1 METSVQR
8 LKQYLE
14 AGNIAPSAFYSTTGL
29 SNGYLNNVKVLG
41 ADKLEIILKCYP
53 DLNVLW
59 VITGKGSMY
68 NPKNK
73 GTGYDAGKAAKDT
86 LRIVQELEHKY
97 NVAVPPPSADVN
109 ASLHDLKV
117 RIIEQTEL
125 LKELLA
131 ELRNK

>member
-14 AGNIAPSAFYSTTGL
+14 ANNIAPSAFYTTTGF

-59 VITGKGSMY
+59 VITGKGNMY

-73 GTGYDAGKAAKDT
+73 GAGYDAGKAAQDT
-86 LRIVQELEHKY
+86 LRIVQELEQKY
-97 NVAVPPPSADVN
+97 NLKVPPPSADVN
-109 ASLHDLKV
+109 TSLHDLKV
-117 RIIEQTEL
+117 RIMEQTEL
-125 LKELLA
+125 LKELLKA
-131 ELRNK
+131 MTKG